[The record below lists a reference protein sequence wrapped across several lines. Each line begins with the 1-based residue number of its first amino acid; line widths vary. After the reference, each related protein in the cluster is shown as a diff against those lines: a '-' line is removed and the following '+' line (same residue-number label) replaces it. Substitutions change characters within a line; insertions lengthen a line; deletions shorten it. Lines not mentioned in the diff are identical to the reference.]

1 MPIPRAIA
9 RVNRWLVNPLARSVA
24 GRAPGF
30 GTVVHTG
37 RRSGREFRTPVN
49 VFTTGSGFVVALTYG
64 AEADWVR
71 NVLAAGGCRLVHRGR
86 EVGLRDPRLIDEH
99 EAQAAVPAAVRVV
112 LGVLNVHEYLNLSRG
127 AS

>member
-1 MPIPRAIA
+1 MPIPRPIA
-9 RVNRWLVNPLARSVA
+9 RVNRWLVNPLARAVT
-24 GRAPGF
+24 GRAPWF

-49 VFTTGSGFVVALTYG
+49 VFAAGNGFVVPLTYG

-71 NVLAAGGCRLVHRGR
+71 NVLAARGCRLMHRGR
-86 EVGLRDPRLIDEH
+86 EVELRDPRLIDDD
-99 EAQAAVPAAVRVV
+99 EAMAAVPAAVRVA
-112 LGVLNVHEYLNLSRG
+112 LGVLNVHDYLMLSRA